1 MAGPGLLG
9 RTFMDDE
16 GAVGGGLLGLGPM
29 SGSQKAAML
38 FAGLQDAFAGFQGR
52 GPTNNLDQLAQ
63 QYGQQNYRQ
72 QVRKDRLDDKDAARK
87 AEQDR
92 REWELKNRQPDLK
105 TAINPETNQMG
116 QYYLDPTSR
125 QPVWVQGVKLP
136 GEAPKTRTKR
146 VGMQDVMEEY
156 DPISMKWNEVSRGA
170 AFKPDAPRKGPDAP
184 SGYRWNAKGGL
195 EFIPGGPQDPKVKGV
210 GAPPN
215 VDQAKNRQLYGL
227 VVAQLP
233 VAESHYDD
241 LGSWKNQLPRAA
253 AGVYS
258 GVTFGQLGDPSNTV
272 TGEKGRLAENA
283 IKDIATSYTYSVS
296 GATAP
301 PKEVQD
307 KTDLVMPKFTDSAKV
322 RAQKKA
328 RLRDWAKSIQERGGY
343 SSADPAP
350 RMPPPPG
357 QQQSRQPAQPQAR
370 PQIDP
375 AAARAE
381 LARRAAARQGAN

>member
-170 AFKPDAPRKGPDAP
+170 AFKPDAPSTDSSKPPA
-184 SGYRWNAKGGL
+184 GYRWAGPPGQSNLVA
-195 EFIPGGPQDPKVKGV
+195 IPGGPADSTGKNSKATDTQRLAALFANRAAASNNILGTTKDLKS
-210 GAPPN
+210 GADVEGTKYFQKKFASDYFPGGN
-215 VDQAKNRQLYGL
+215 YINSGDFQKYDQAKRDFVNAVLRKESGAVIGKDEFDNAEKQYFPQPGDNPDVIEQKRANRELAVQGL
-227 VVAQLP
+227 RV
-233 VAESHYDD
+233 
-241 LGSWKNQLPRAA
+241 A
-253 AGVYS
+253 AG
-258 GVTFGQLGDPSNTV
+258 T
-272 TGEKGRLAENA
+272 A
-283 IKDIATSYTYSVS
+283 I
-296 GATAP
+296 GP
-301 PKEVQD
+301 EQ
-307 KTDLVMPKFTDSAKV
+307 
-322 RAQKKA
+322 Q
-328 RLRDWAKSIQERGGY
+328 
-343 SSADPAP
+343 PAP
-350 RMPPPPG
+350 APSANKPPPAG
-357 QQQSRQPAQPQAR
+357 TIRYDAQGNR
-370 PQIDP
+370 I
-375 AAARAE
+375 
-381 LARRAAARQGAN
+381 